1 MGGFALDKQ
10 ESDYDPTE
18 EIEDSDCEKD
28 FDNVNTKE
36 DDELEDFDEEQAI
49 KDDREALKELRGQ
62 LRQDRRSYASRM
74 VAVWIFQVA
83 FSMLILVEAFK

>member
-1 MGGFALDKQ
+1 MFW
-10 ESDYDPTE
+10 
-18 EIEDSDCEKD
+18 KD